1 MGILTFII
9 ERNRIKNKNK
19 SARNCKQKTFRH
31 STFLNLAKQ
40 LNAVKLLLNRC
51 DLFTWY
57 IQLRG
62 NHYKKRLS
70 FTPYTYIQRSSEIY
84 RVELLQNGTSVCKIS
99 KNVHKNTPL
108 QHWRVPAVS
117 YSQINQYASPHGFW
131 TPSRGFRIP
140 GTGFQSLSVELG
152 FWISIVRGIP
162 DSLSELY
169 SGFQNPGFQIPL
181 PDMGRYTVWIL
192 INFVTQLF

>member
-1 MGILTFII
+1 MERFCCNNESECLCLELLVTIFYQTLKLLVTHVAKNLGHTGPDGVQVTFITCKGCKSYSVTNSQQFLIGQNFRENYKIHSMGILTFII

-19 SARNCKQKTFRH
+19 STRNCKEKTFRH

-62 NHYKKRLS
+62 NHDNKRLS
-70 FTPYTYIQRSSEIY
+70 FTPYTYTQRSSKMY
-84 RVELLQNGTSVCKIS
+84 KVELLQNGALVCKIS

-108 QHWRVPAVS
+108 QH
-117 YSQINQYASPHGFW
+117 
-131 TPSRGFRIP
+131 
-140 GTGFQSLSVELG
+140 
-152 FWISIVRGIP
+152 
-162 DSLSELY
+162 
-169 SGFQNPGFQIPL
+169 
-181 PDMGRYTVWIL
+181 
-192 INFVTQLF
+192 